1 LHPLFPLVGGPIA
14 KPTVSQSRQMSE
26 VVKVMTCAKSELP
39 AWIFSVRLLIKATGM
54 GSYLGSR
61 AFYRFLARLCVV
73 LLITSVSNVGAAQV
87 ACHSAHAWPIAY
99 EKHLQE
105 IERRHQVTVV
115 DHGLRRKV
123 ILQNVQLDV
132 RFESAIYFALR
143 ATDPISHRQEDLAFL
158 TLASISPDGQSA
170 SLRLIKTN
178 PTYRRNDL
186 STLILALALQKQPE
200 LRELRLF
207 FAETNLQVFNQAL
220 IDSLRTHPLF
230 AAKALSAIEKQ
241 KKETL
246 GFFAHSSEQTL
257 KDHLRACCSRIP
269 HDVLWASVSGAIR
282 MTPFF
287 RSARVLGFQEINQI
301 EFDPNA
307 NPEIF
312 FSIRKKDK

>member
-1 LHPLFPLVGGPIA
+1 
-14 KPTVSQSRQMSE
+14 ME
-26 VVKVMTCAKSELP
+26 
-39 AWIFSVRLLIKATGM
+39 ATGM
-54 GSYLGSR
+54 GSFLGSR
-61 AFYRFLARLCVV
+61 AFYWFLARLSVV
-73 LLITSVSNVGAAQV
+73 LLITSVSNAGIAPV
-87 ACHSAHAWPIAY
+87 ACHSAHALPRAY

-105 IERRHQVTVV
+105 IEARHHVTVV
-115 DHGLRRKV
+115 DQGLRRKV
-123 ILQNVQLDV
+123 VLQNVQLDV
-132 RFESAIYFALR
+132 RFESFIHFVLR
-143 ATDPISHRQEDLAFL
+143 ATDPISYRREDLVFL

-186 STLILALALQKQPE
+186 STLILAFALQKLPE

-230 AAKALSAIEKQ
+230 SAKALSAIEKQ

-269 HDVLWASVSGAIR
+269 RDVLLASVSGAIR

-287 RSARVLGFQEINQI
+287 RSARVLGFQEISQI
-301 EFDPNA
+301 EFDPNG
-307 NPEIF
+307 NPEIV
-312 FSIRKKDK
+312 FSVRKKDE